1 MAAMDASA
9 GFTSAAVPA
18 LVPVPPLAFV
28 SCIIFGDIPIVPIPA
43 GSIDP
48 IPPEDAAGA
57 GSLSLSSREGP

>member
-9 GFTSAAVPA
+9 GFTFAAMPCA
-18 LVPVPPLAFV
+18 GII

-48 IPPEDAAGA
+48 IPPKAAA
-57 GSLSLSSREGP
+57 GSLSWQEGQ